1 MAWASPSA
9 RSASALTLIARFEML
24 LAWRRQLRATVMR
37 PRASGGADVPI
48 DPSTPRLNAATRAA
62 LPSCLVIVGSS
73 GKLLGVMAIAALS
86 KPSFEHVYPSNA
98 AKVRCSS
105 RRGAYGLR
113 PFTMK
118 MLLLQS
124 LPVERGRARR
134 AARAVGPRGPPQ
146 ARHDPPDA
154 MNSLSFG
161 PSGAFG
167 SRPSGLR
174 AFGSRA
180 QRHRTLA
187 PPTSSSSSPRQKRSA
202 VFGERGERAPN
213 LSCARRPRRGAS
225 RARARARARPP
236 PPPPPLRGRGAAQG
250 AGRTE
255 GVSASHA
262 ERGGQGR
269 TTRAPWSNK
278 KHKKQSPG
286 RRFIFARLAVGLE
299 LNTPG
304 RGVAG
309 WVLASVGGVHAGDRG
324 LRSVLSI

>member
-1 MAWASPSA
+1 MAHKKRRSLHHPSPLRSHWRTSRSNTASSSCAGSRARMAWASPSA

-24 LAWRRQLRATVMR
+24 SAWRRQLRATVMR

-105 RRGAYGLR
+105 RHGAYGLR
-113 PFTMK
+113 SFTMK
-118 MLLLQS
+118 MLLLPS

-174 AFGSRA
+174 AFGRGRSATERSLLR
-180 QRHRTLA
+180 RHR
-187 PPTSSSSSPRQKRSA
+187 
-202 VFGERGERAPN
+202 
-213 LSCARRPRRGAS
+213 
-225 RARARARARPP
+225 
-236 PPPPPLRGRGAAQG
+236 PPLPVGS
-250 AGRTE
+250 E
-255 GVSASHA
+255 
-262 ERGGQGR
+262 
-269 TTRAPWSNK
+269 AP
-278 KHKKQSPG
+278 
-286 RRFIFARLAVGLE
+286 
-299 LNTPG
+299 
-304 RGVAG
+304 
-309 WVLASVGGVHAGDRG
+309 
-324 LRSVLSI
+324 RSVREERERRI